1 MNDELMQIN
10 EKRGPFYYI
19 ILELELLDYQTYQMR
34 EREREIKRGLI
45 WLKSTLDRS
54 FSLFPRIELI
64 YLKFQVVKT
73 IDDDDET
80 EIKRKKKKRIL
91 IFSRK
96 SIV

>member
-1 MNDELMQIN
+1 MQIN

-19 ILELELLDYQTYQMR
+19 GIRVIRLLDLLD
-34 EREREIKRGLI
+34 EREIKRGLI

-54 FSLFPRIELI
+54 FLFFFPRIELI

-80 EIKRKKKKRIL
+80 EIKREKKRSE
-91 IFSRK
+91 F
-96 SIV
+96 

>member
-34 EREREIKRGLI
+34 EREKSREGLFGSNPHSI
-45 WLKSTLDRS
+45 DL
-54 FSLFPRIELI
+54 FSLFRRIELI

-80 EIKRKKKKRIL
+80 EIKREKRSE
-91 IFSRK
+91 F
-96 SIV
+96 

>member
-19 ILELELLDYQTYQMR
+19 GIRVIRLLDLLD
-34 EREREIKRGLI
+34 EREREKSREGLFGSNPHSI
-45 WLKSTLDRS
+45 DLFS
-54 FSLFPRIELI
+54 FFPRIELI

-80 EIKRKKKKRIL
+80 
-91 IFSRK
+91 
-96 SIV
+96 